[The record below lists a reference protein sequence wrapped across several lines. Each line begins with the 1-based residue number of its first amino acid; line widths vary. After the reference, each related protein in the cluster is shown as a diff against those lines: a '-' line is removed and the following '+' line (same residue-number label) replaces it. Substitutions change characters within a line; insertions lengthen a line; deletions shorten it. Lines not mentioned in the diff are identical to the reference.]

1 METSRAAP
9 ALTLLFGLLF
19 AVAGC
24 GSLRVGV
31 PVKPP
36 GGFLFEKFSAP
47 MQTNF
52 DATAAGS
59 KVGTATARFIYEPV
73 LTRTSL
79 TWGDASLRRA
89 VEQAGITKVH
99 YVDYEILSV
108 LGVYVQL
115 TTKVSGD

>member
-1 METSRAAP
+1 METSRATL
-9 ALTLLFGLLF
+9 ALVLLFGLLL
-19 AVAGC
+19 ASIGC

-36 GGFLFEKFSAP
+36 AGFIFEKFSAP
-47 MQTNF
+47 VETNF
-52 DATAAGS
+52 DATAIGS
-59 KVGTATARFIYEPV
+59 KVGTATARFIYEPI

-79 TWGDASLRRA
+79 TWGDASLQKA
-89 VEQAGITKVH
+89 VDQAGITRVH